1 MSFAI
6 QTDTLKSMS
15 IENRMLLMEE
25 IWDSLCHET
34 DEMKSP
40 SWHEDILNDRLE
52 LIKSG
57 QAKFISLDALKYK
70 TQAKLC

>member
-6 QTDTLKSMS
+6 QANTLKSMS
-15 IENRMLLMEE
+15 VENRMLLIEE

-34 DEMKSP
+34 DEIKSP

-57 QAKFISLDALKYK
+57 QAKFISLDALKNNH
-70 TQAKLC
+70 L